1 MNSTGNTMATMDG
14 KHVKNLISCGTCGYP
29 LTPEERTSLVEQDG
43 VMIKPTSVVPDVM
56 TKDEALD
63 LALEALEL
71 NNSEWKSLA
80 DSGDAGFWS
89 AEEQEHY
96 KQTEAAI
103 TAIKQVRA
111 LDKKAENARE
121 LGLDYEP
128 AEVLG
133 HNGWGF
139 PIKAAAPV
147 QEDWGPGPHECHS
160 LTAASVQEP
169 VAWRYR
175 GILHDFDPSDWAEGP
190 VTPLYTTPPAPVV
203 PDVMTTAEGEHPE
216 YVQGWNDCRQLM
228 LQTRNNQHD

>member
-1 MNSTGNTMATMDG
+1 MATMDG

-103 TAIKQVRA
+103 TAIKQVRT